1 MPSKSMAIYATAA
14 IASIITYVIT
24 AFSRGTTPSNAH
36 EWITF
41 SLIGLVTAL
50 LASAIIGSIVVYRG
64 NRNNRSAISQ

>member
-41 SLIGLVTAL
+41 TLMGLVTAV
-50 LASAIIGSIVVYRG
+50 LASAIIGSLVIYRG
-64 NRNNRSAISQ
+64 NRHNRSATSQ

>member
-36 EWITF
+36 EVDHFFLNGISDRTPCLGDHWI
-41 SLIGLVTAL
+41 
-50 LASAIIGSIVVYRG
+50 YRG
-64 NRNNRSAISQ
+64 LSR

>member
-1 MPSKSMAIYATAA
+1 MPSKSIAIYATAA

-41 SLIGLVTAL
+41 TLMGLVTAV
-50 LASAIIGSIVVYRG
+50 LASAIIGSVVIYRA
-64 NRNNRSAISQ
+64 NRNNRSATSQ

>member
-1 MPSKSMAIYATAA
+1 MPSKSIAIYGTAA

-41 SLIGLVTAL
+41 SLTGLVTAI
-50 LASAIIGSIVVYRG
+50 LASAIIGSLVVYSG
-64 NRNNRSAISQ
+64 NKNNHSATSK

>member
-24 AFSRGTTPSNAH
+24 AFSRGTTPSNAY

-41 SLIGLVTAL
+41 FLMGLVTAV
-50 LASAIIGSIVVYRG
+50 LASAIIGSVVVYRG
-64 NRNNRSAISQ
+64 NRNNRSATSQ